1 MTTENIINIITSI
14 ITCLA
19 TITSS
24 VLAVVAIFQTKKQIE
39 LSNKQNLFKDR
50 VTGYLIL
57 KGLINLYNE
66 NRKQIEEEKKE
77 EIYFNCEFLFYE
89 MINNSYLEPMGEVM
103 KSPLHNPEQKEFLK
117 LLEDLRNNAEKMEFI
132 FEGEVAIKIKEFM
145 LAYAELLMELYK
157 YRILIDKM
165 SEYAKSYPMVDINKA
180 AEDMKEIDY
189 RNRLFNCFE
198 NIKNK
203 FVMLENIDMKVIT
216 EQIKI
221 KDK

>member
-1 MTTENIINIITSI
+1 M
-14 ITCLA
+14 
-19 TITSS
+19 
-24 VLAVVAIFQTKKQIE
+24 
-39 LSNKQNLFKDR
+39 
-50 VTGYLIL
+50 IL

-66 NRKQIEEEKKE
+66 NRNQIEEEKKE
-77 EIYFNCEFLFYE
+77 GIYFNCEFLFYE

-117 LLEDLRNNAEKMEFI
+117 LLEDLRNNAEKMKFI
-132 FEGEVAIKIKEFM
+132 FEGKVAIKIKEFM

-165 SEYAKSYPMVDINKA
+165 SEYAKSYPVVDINKA

>member
-165 SEYAKSYPMVDINKA
+165 SEYAKSYPVVDINKA

-203 FVMLENIDMKVIT
+203 FVVLENIDMKVIT

>member
-24 VLAVVAIFQTKKQIE
+24 ALAVVAIFQTKKQIE

-77 EIYFNCEFLFYE
+77 EIYSNCESLFYG

-165 SEYAKSYPMVDINKA
+165 SEYAKSYPAVDINKA

-203 FVMLENIDMKVIT
+203 FAMLENIDMKVVT

>member
-103 KSPLHNPEQKEFLK
+103 KFPLHNPEQKEFLK

-165 SEYAKSYPMVDINKA
+165 SEYAKSYPVVDINKA

>member
-1 MTTENIINIITSI
+1 M
-14 ITCLA
+14 
-19 TITSS
+19 
-24 VLAVVAIFQTKKQIE
+24 
-39 LSNKQNLFKDR
+39 
-50 VTGYLIL
+50 IL

-165 SEYAKSYPMVDINKA
+165 SEYAKSYPVVDINKA

>member
-103 KSPLHNPEQKEFLK
+103 KYPLHNPEQKEFLK

-165 SEYAKSYPMVDINKA
+165 SEYAKSYPVVDINKA

>member
-1 MTTENIINIITSI
+1 MATENIIISV

-39 LSNKQNLFKDR
+39 FSNKQNLFNDR

-66 NRKQIEEEKKE
+66 NRNQIEEEKKE

-103 KSPLHNPEQKEFLK
+103 KSPLHDPEQKEFLK

-165 SEYAKSYPMVDINKA
+165 SEYAKSYPVVDINKA

>member
-1 MTTENIINIITSI
+1 MTTKNIINIITSI

-50 VTGYLIL
+50 VRGYLIL
-57 KGLINLYNE
+57 KGLINLYNK

-117 LLEDLRNNAEKMEFI
+117 LLEDLRNNSEKMEFI

-165 SEYAKSYPMVDINKA
+165 SEYAKSYPVVDINKA

>member
-165 SEYAKSYPMVDINKA
+165 SEYAKSYPVVDINKA

-203 FVMLENIDMKVIT
+203 FVMLENMDMKVIT

>member
-1 MTTENIINIITSI
+1 
-14 ITCLA
+14 
-19 TITSS
+19 
-24 VLAVVAIFQTKKQIE
+24 
-39 LSNKQNLFKDR
+39 
-50 VTGYLIL
+50 
-57 KGLINLYNE
+57 
-66 NRKQIEEEKKE
+66 
-77 EIYFNCEFLFYE
+77 
-89 MINNSYLEPMGEVM
+89 M

-165 SEYAKSYPMVDINKA
+165 SEYAKSYPVVDINKA

>member
-165 SEYAKSYPMVDINKA
+165 SEYAKSYPVVDINKA

-198 NIKNK
+198 DIKNK
-203 FVMLENIDMKVIT
+203 FVML
-216 EQIKI
+216 
-221 KDK
+221 

>member
-165 SEYAKSYPMVDINKA
+165 REYAKSYPVVDINKA

>member
-1 MTTENIINIITSI
+1 MATENIINIITSI

-165 SEYAKSYPMVDINKA
+165 SEYAKSYPVVDINKA

>member
-1 MTTENIINIITSI
+1 MATENIIISV

-39 LSNKQNLFKDR
+39 FSNKQNLFNDR

-66 NRKQIEEEKKE
+66 NRNQIEEEKKE

-103 KSPLHNPEQKEFLK
+103 KSPLHDPEQKEFLK

-165 SEYAKSYPMVDINKA
+165 SEYAKSYPVVDINKA
-180 AEDMKEIDY
+180 AKDMKEIDY

-198 NIKNK
+198 NIKIK

>member
-39 LSNKQNLFKDR
+39 PSNKQNLFKDR

-165 SEYAKSYPMVDINKA
+165 SEYAKSYPVVDINKA

>member
-1 MTTENIINIITSI
+1 MTTENIITLI

-66 NRKQIEEEKKE
+66 NRNQIEEEKKE
-77 EIYFNCEFLFYE
+77 GIYFNCEFLFYE

-132 FEGEVAIKIKEFM
+132 FEGEIAIKIKEFM

-165 SEYAKSYPMVDINKA
+165 SEYAKSYPVVDINKA

-203 FVMLENIDMKVIT
+203 FVMLENIDMEVIT

>member
-1 MTTENIINIITSI
+1 MTIENIITLI

-165 SEYAKSYPMVDINKA
+165 SEYAKSYPVVDINKA

>member
-1 MTTENIINIITSI
+1 MTTEIIINIITSI

-50 VTGYLIL
+50 VKGYLIL

-66 NRKQIEEEKKE
+66 NRNQIEEEKKE
-77 EIYFNCEFLFYE
+77 GIYFNCEFLFYE

-165 SEYAKSYPMVDINKA
+165 REYAKSYPVVDINKA

>member
-1 MTTENIINIITSI
+1 MTTNNIINIITSI

-24 VLAVVAIFQTKKQIE
+24 VLAVVAIFQIKKQIE

-89 MINNSYLEPMGEVM
+89 MINNSYLEPMGKVM

-165 SEYAKSYPMVDINKA
+165 SEYAKSYPVVDINKA

-198 NIKNK
+198 NIKIN
-203 FVMLENIDMKVIT
+203 L
-216 EQIKI
+216 
-221 KDK
+221 

>member
-1 MTTENIINIITSI
+1 MTTENIITLI

-66 NRKQIEEEKKE
+66 NRNQIEEEKKE
-77 EIYFNCEFLFYE
+77 GIYFNCEFLFYE

-165 SEYAKSYPMVDINKA
+165 SEYAKSYPVVDINKA

-203 FVMLENIDMKVIT
+203 FVMLENIDMEVIT

>member
-165 SEYAKSYPMVDINKA
+165 SEYAKSYPVVDINKA

-189 RNRLFNCFE
+189 RNR
-198 NIKNK
+198 
-203 FVMLENIDMKVIT
+203 
-216 EQIKI
+216 
-221 KDK
+221 

>member
-66 NRKQIEEEKKE
+66 NRNQIEEKKKE

-165 SEYAKSYPMVDINKA
+165 SEYAKSYPVVDINKV

-203 FVMLENIDMKVIT
+203 FVMLENIDMEVIT

>member
-24 VLAVVAIFQTKKQIE
+24 VLAVVAIFQTKKQSE

-50 VTGYLIL
+50 VKGYLIL

-66 NRKQIEEEKKE
+66 NRNQIEEEKKE
-77 EIYFNCEFLFYE
+77 EIYFNCEFLFFE

-165 SEYAKSYPMVDINKA
+165 SEYSKSYPVVDINKA

-203 FVMLENIDMKVIT
+203 FLMLENIDMKIIT
-216 EQIKI
+216 EQIKMI
-221 KDK
+221 DK

>member
-1 MTTENIINIITSI
+1 MTTENIITLI

-165 SEYAKSYPMVDINKA
+165 SEYAKSYPVVDINKA

>member
-39 LSNKQNLFKDR
+39 FSNKQNLFKDR

-165 SEYAKSYPMVDINKA
+165 SEYAKSYPVVDINKA

>member
-66 NRKQIEEEKKE
+66 NRNQIEEEKKE

-165 SEYAKSYPMVDINKA
+165 SEYAKSYPVVDINKA

-203 FVMLENIDMKVIT
+203 FVMLENIDMEVIT

>member
-1 MTTENIINIITSI
+1 MTTENIITLI

-77 EIYFNCEFLFYE
+77 EIYSNCEFLFYG

-165 SEYAKSYPMVDINKA
+165 SEYAKSYPVVDINKA

-203 FVMLENIDMKVIT
+203 FAMLENIDMKVIT

>member
-19 TITSS
+19 TIISS
-24 VLAVVAIFQTKKQIE
+24 VLAVIAIIQTKKQIE

-57 KGLINLYNE
+57 KGLINLYKE
-66 NRKQIEEEKKE
+66 NRNQIEEEKKE
-77 EIYFNCEFLFYE
+77 GIYYNCEFLFYE

-165 SEYAKSYPMVDINKA
+165 SEYAKSYPVVEINKA

>member
-165 SEYAKSYPMVDINKA
+165 REYAKSYPVVDINIA
-180 AEDMKEIDY
+180 AEDMIEIDY
-189 RNRLFNCFE
+189 RNRLFICFE

>member
-50 VTGYLIL
+50 VRGYLIL

-117 LLEDLRNNAEKMEFI
+117 LLEDLRNNSEKMEFI

-165 SEYAKSYPMVDINKA
+165 SEYAKSYPVVDINKA

>member
-19 TITSS
+19 TITFS

-103 KSPLHNPEQKEFLK
+103 KYPLHNPEQKEFLK

-165 SEYAKSYPMVDINKA
+165 SEYAKSYPVVDINKA

>member
-77 EIYFNCEFLFYE
+77 EIYFNCEILFYE

-165 SEYAKSYPMVDINKA
+165 SEYAKSYPVVDINKA

>member
-165 SEYAKSYPMVDINKA
+165 SEYAKSYPVVDINKA

-203 FVMLENIDMKVIT
+203 FVMLKNIDMKVIT

>member
-165 SEYAKSYPMVDINKA
+165 SEYAKSYPVVDINKA

>member
-165 SEYAKSYPMVDINKA
+165 SEYAKSYPVVDISKA